1 MINSRQPTEGVPLVD
16 WQASKVRPYK
26 LYRLEELRGTVP
38 RDGHDPKIP
47 HRIGFHAM
55 MLVTDGSFEHGFDF
69 QVVRFT
75 KNQLIYIAPNQVHHF
90 VKSRRA
96 HKAFILAFQ
105 PEILPAELLQLD
117 GERVPWSIMCYRWP
131 GLTTLKPKET
141 RILSEQLA
149 FLDKLHAIA
158 PDSNGAAA
166 RYHVC
171 AINALAF
178 ELAKKN
184 HDEPA
189 EWRSDRNFLKFV
201 ELVEESY
208 TTRRNVTWYAKQ
220 LDCSQ
225 RTLNRI
231 CHRML
236 GKTAKEFLSARVV
249 IEAKRLLA
257 YEVDSVNE
265 VAKRLGFGATTNFA
279 RYFKQEAGVTPQEF
293 KDPIKRMEISRA
305 PNIGEDGRSF

>member
-1 MINSRQPTEGVPLVD
+1 MINPEQSVVGVPLVT
-16 WQASKVRPYK
+16 WQASKAKPYK
-26 LYRLEELRGTVP
+26 LYRLEELRGTAP
-38 RDGHDPKIP
+38 QDGHDPKVP

-55 MLVTDGSFEHGFDF
+55 MLVTEGSFEHGFDF
-69 QVVRFT
+69 EIRRFS
-75 KNQLIYIAPNQVHHF
+75 KNQLVYIAPNQVHHF

-96 HKAFILAFQ
+96 HKALILAFQ
-105 PEILPAELLQLD
+105 PDILPAELLQLD

-131 GLTTLKPKET
+131 ALSTLTAKET
-141 RILSEQLA
+141 QLLSKQIT
-149 FLDKLHAIA
+149 FLDQLDEVA

-171 AINALAF
+171 AIIAFAF
-178 ELAKKN
+178 EMAKKN

-189 EWRSDRNFLKFV
+189 EWKSNRNFLKFV
-201 ELVEESY
+201 ELVEDSY

-236 GKTAKEFLSARVV
+236 GKTAKEFLSSRVV
-249 IEAKRLLA
+249 LEAKRLLA
-257 YEVDSVNE
+257 YEVETVSE
-265 VAKRLGFGATTNFA
+265 VAQQLGFGETTNFA
-279 RYFKQEAGVTPQEF
+279 RYFKNETGITPQEF
-293 KDPIKRMEISRA
+293 KEPVRA
-305 PNIGEDGRSF
+305 VEKELKSGTTNAERAF